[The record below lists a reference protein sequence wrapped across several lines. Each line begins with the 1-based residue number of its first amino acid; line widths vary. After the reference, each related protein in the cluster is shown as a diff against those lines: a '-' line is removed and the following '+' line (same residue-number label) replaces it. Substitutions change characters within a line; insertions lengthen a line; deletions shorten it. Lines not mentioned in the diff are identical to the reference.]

1 MTSTRSARTRSTDG
15 PMTQTAFD
23 QRVEKIETCLKTI
36 EGEVATL
43 KVQGAAGWPRLDR
56 IENDLRDTERELLT
70 LKGQGQVHDARL
82 VNIESALRELHQQLK
97 EHYEAVQRGLEQNR
111 QLLADHTADEIGRF
125 NKILWGVL
133 STLAVGLLSFLF
145 NFVLKH
151 V

>member
-1 MTSTRSARTRSTDG
+1 MTPARASRRPAQGPMNRSA
-15 PMTQTAFD
+15 FD
-23 QRVEKIETCLKTI
+23 ARVEKIETCLKTI

-56 IENDLRDTERELLT
+56 IEADLRETERELLL

-82 VNIESALRELHQQLK
+82 VNIESALKDLHQQLTA
-97 EHYEAVQRGLEQNR
+97 HYEAVQRGLEQNR